1 MAKFEDII
9 PDIRKGKKF
18 RRAFWKADKH
28 IYLERDVPNWG
39 DVLTDQDG
47 LSAIFFAFETHWII
61 DEDDDWEIIPEPIRV
76 ADYLVE
82 ITDPTPLYHLPFTH
96 WLKQTHPIG
105 QQPEGSVMVPGSERS
120 QD

>member
-18 RRAFWKADKH
+18 RRASWKAGKH

-61 DEDDDWEIIPEPIRV
+61 DEDDDWEIVPDPTRV
-76 ADYLVE
+76 ADYLVPYNGLVPHNGP
-82 ITDPTPLYHLPFTH
+82 IIVYT
-96 WLKQTHPIG
+96 KQTHPIG
-105 QQPEGSVMVPGSERS
+105 RQPEGSVLVPGSERS
-120 QD
+120 QT